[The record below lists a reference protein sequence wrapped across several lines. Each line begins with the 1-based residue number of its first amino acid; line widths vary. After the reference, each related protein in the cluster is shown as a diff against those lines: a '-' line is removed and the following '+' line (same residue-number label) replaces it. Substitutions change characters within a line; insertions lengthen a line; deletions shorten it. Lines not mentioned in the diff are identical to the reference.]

1 MLATHSSE
9 STRFGRVPLIVAKTF
24 GSGKILFMGSDGAW
38 RWRRGV
44 EDKYHY
50 RFWGQVVRWMAYQR
64 NMAAGGNLRLF
75 YSPDRPRTGDVLTLN
90 ANALS
95 TTGEPLRDATVMAQ
109 VAAPSGKVSS
119 VRLLP
124 AGEEAW
130 GLFTGSFLPGEPGDH
145 KVALTAAE
153 SGEPL
158 DSVISIQGTSKEK
171 LGQPARHDV
180 LREIA
185 SLTRGQFMTAVAPAD
200 IVKAIAALP
209 EPDLEERRLLLWA
222 HPVWAGFVLLLLGAF
237 WIGRKMAGA
246 F

>member
-1 MLATHSSE
+1 
-9 STRFGRVPLIVAKTF
+9 
-24 GSGKILFMGSDGAW
+24 
-38 RWRRGV
+38 
-44 EDKYHY
+44 
-50 RFWGQVVRWMAYQR
+50 
-64 NMAAGGNLRLF
+64 
-75 YSPDRPRTGDVLTLN
+75 RPRTGDVLTLN

-109 VAAPSGKVSS
+109 IAAPSGKISS

-130 GLFTGSFLPGEPGDH
+130 GLFMGSFLPSEPGDH
-145 KVALTAAE
+145 KVRLTCAE
-153 SGEPL
+153 SGDPL
-158 DSVISIQGTSKEK
+158 DSVISIQGASKEK

-185 SLTRGQFMTAVAPAD
+185 SLTRGQFMTAVAPTD

-209 EPDLEERRLLLWA
+209 DPELEERRLLLWA
-222 HPVWAGFVLLLLGAF
+222 HPLWAGFLLLLLGVF